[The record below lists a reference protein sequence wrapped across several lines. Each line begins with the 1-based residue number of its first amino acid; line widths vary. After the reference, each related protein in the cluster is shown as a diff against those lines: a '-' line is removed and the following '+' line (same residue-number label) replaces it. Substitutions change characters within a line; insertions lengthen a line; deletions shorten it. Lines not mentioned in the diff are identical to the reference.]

1 MPYLQPYLSPLGPMT
16 MASDGRCLTGLW
28 FDGQKY
34 FPDLT
39 AGAYEWRDLPLFGD
53 VRLWLADYFSGCQ
66 HMSFCCFLKIFQGEV
81 LTEIKRF

>member
-39 AGAYEWRDLPLFGD
+39 AGTYECRDLPLFGD
-53 VRLWLADYFSGCQ
+53 VCLWLAD
-66 HMSFCCFLKIFQGEV
+66 
-81 LTEIKRF
+81 